1 MAKSQHKT
9 GIFFFDNP
17 HHIYH
22 AASIAFELA
31 KIPNQD
37 VAIYCSTNINYETS
51 VSLAKRYLG
60 ENFIIDFPNLS
71 IELVLPSLFYRITRY
86 FKKRPFPGRASV
98 FNRHQDKFL
107 SCDTLASPADAI
119 LKLKKQK
126 KFLDKSFVY
135 THHGAG
141 DREYG
146 FMEWVDEFDLVF
158 VSSHEIKA
166 RFEKLGIAIS
176 GEHEKLKVIGYPKF
190 DLCLNNF
197 IRPSLFNNTKPIVL
211 YNPHFEKEFS
221 SWFHWGHSI
230 IDYFSRNSDFNLI
243 VAPHINLADKEK
255 EKIKRYS
262 AGKENIYV
270 DVDINSSKLVD
281 MTYTL
286 SADIYLGDVSS
297 QVYEFLV
304 NEKPCLFLNPNN
316 FQWKGDPNFQCWN
329 YGDVLE
335 SFENFDELISSSIDR
350 HSSYLNI
357 QKKAFEKRFYKSTK
371 TSSQLAAELLVK
383 PG

>member
-141 DREYG
+141 DRDRALFASWIRGRRSCGLHRIEHRRRGSAAYERAALG
-146 FMEWVDEFDLVF
+146 GTGDRVVSEDSRMEESRPVLVGR
-158 VSSHEIKA
+158 H
-166 RFEKLGIAIS
+166 R
-176 GEHEKLKVIGYPKF
+176 
-190 DLCLNNF
+190 
-197 IRPSLFNNTKPIVL
+197 
-211 YNPHFEKEFS
+211 
-221 SWFHWGHSI
+221 
-230 IDYFSRNSDFNLI
+230 
-243 VAPHINLADKEK
+243 
-255 EKIKRYS
+255 KIKPRLYRPRVS
-262 AGKENIYV
+262 HGRMRRGPGVRLY
-270 DVDINSSKLVD
+270 
-281 MTYTL
+281 
-286 SADIYLGDVSS
+286 ADS
-297 QVYEFLV
+297 
-304 NEKPCLFLNPNN
+304 
-316 FQWKGDPNFQCWN
+316 
-329 YGDVLE
+329 
-335 SFENFDELISSSIDR
+335 
-350 HSSYLNI
+350 
-357 QKKAFEKRFYKSTK
+357 
-371 TSSQLAAELLVK
+371 ELLG
-383 PG
+383 PRPCD